1 MGYTHY
7 WKNDTPISADDWE
20 NSIQTI
26 QAIIGSA
33 EDGLLSEYG
42 DDIDNPPLLGNS
54 CIVFNGVGDDA
65 HETLTI
71 TREFTDFDFC
81 KTACKPY
88 DRYVVAVLMAL
99 AHNCTGFSWSSD
111 GDNED
116 HKEGEELFNK
126 YK

>member
-7 WKNDTPISADDWE
+7 WKNDTTISTNDWD

-42 DDIDNPPLLGNS
+42 EAINKPIINGEV
-54 CIVFNGVGDDA
+54 IEFNGVGDNA
-65 HETLTI
+65 HETLHI
-71 TREFTDFDFC
+71 SIDDLSAFAFC

-88 DRYVVAVLMAL
+88 DKYVVAVLMTL

-111 GDNED
+111 GDSED
-116 HKEGEELFNK
+116 HKEGLELFNTFK
-126 YK
+126 

>member
-7 WKNDTPISADDWE
+7 WKNDTTISTNDWD

-42 DDIDNPPLLGNS
+42 EESNKPVLDW
-54 CIVFNGVGDDA
+54 CVMFNGVDDNA

-71 TREFTDFDFC
+71 TKEFTDFDFC

-88 DRYVVAVLMAL
+88 DKYVVAVLMTL
-99 AHNCTGFSWSSD
+99 AHNCGGFSWSSD
-111 GDNED
+111 GDSED
-116 HKEGEELFNK
+116 HKEGLELFNK